1 MKRFGKSKKE
11 SHVSV
16 LKMSVSEVSDAQAIT
31 DLVNLAYRGEK
42 SRQGWT
48 TEADFLDGQRTDVEA
63 IQAIM
68 SEPDAKIMK
77 FDRGGSLLGCV
88 LLRQKKSQSR
98 AYLGMLTVSPELQ
111 GAGIGREM
119 LALAETWVASNWHF
133 PVIEMTVIQLR
144 TELISWYQRRGY
156 DLTERREPFPY
167 GNDRFGVPKV
177 SGLEFV
183 ILEKTLIPV
192 ETLEL

>member
-31 DLVNLAYRGEK
+31 ELVNLAYRGEK

-119 LALAETWVASNWHF
+119 LALAETWVASNWHL